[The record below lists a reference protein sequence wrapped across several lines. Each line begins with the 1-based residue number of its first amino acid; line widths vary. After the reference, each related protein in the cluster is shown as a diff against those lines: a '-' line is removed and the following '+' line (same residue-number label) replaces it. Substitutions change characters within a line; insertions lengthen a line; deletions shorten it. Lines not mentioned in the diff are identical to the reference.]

1 MKLISQILFLILI
14 AIVAFGCELTTTN
27 QPSADS
33 RIYYVD
39 QESLDD
45 WFGCKHLHY
54 FNQIGSDFESALDS
68 LKRMILPK
76 IEADLQD
83 PKSPI
88 YKSEYIGVKLDS
100 VIVYD
105 SNHTLVQDRDFIAVG
120 FAGNQYYR
128 FESGFGIEEGYFYDY
143 HLLQNSFVI
152 DSKGGLYEMCLPDD

>member
-1 MKLISQILFLILI
+1 MKSISQILFLILI
-14 AIVAFGCELTTTN
+14 AIVTFACEPNTPN
-27 QPSADS
+27 NPSADS

-105 SNHTLVQDRDFIAVG
+105 SNNTLVQDRDFIAVG

-143 HLLQNSFVI
+143 PLLQNSFII

>member
-1 MKLISQILFLILI
+1 MKSTSQILFLIII
-14 AIVAFGCELTTTN
+14 AVISFACEPNTPN
-27 QPSADS
+27 NPSADS

-88 YKSEYIGVKLDS
+88 YKSEYIDVKLDS

-143 HLLQNSFVI
+143 PLLQNSFVI

>member
-1 MKLISQILFLILI
+1 MKSTSQILFLIII
-14 AIVAFGCELTTTN
+14 AVITFACEPNTPN
-27 QPSADS
+27 NPSADS

-54 FNQIGSDFESALDS
+54 FNQIGSDSESALDS

-143 HLLQNSFVI
+143 PLLQNSFVI

>member
-1 MKLISQILFLILI
+1 MKSTSQILFLILI
-14 AIVAFGCELTTTN
+14 AIVAFGCELTTPN
-27 QPSADS
+27 QPSTDS

-45 WFGCKHLHY
+45 WFCCKNLHY
-54 FNQIGSDFESALDS
+54 FYPIGNDFESALDS

-143 HLLQNSFVI
+143 PLLQNSFVI
-152 DSKGGLYEMCLPDD
+152 DSNGGLYTMNLPDD

>member
-1 MKLISQILFLILI
+1 MKSTSQILFLIII
-14 AIVAFGCELTTTN
+14 AVITFACEPNTPN
-27 QPSADS
+27 NPSADS

-68 LKRMILPK
+68 LKGMILPK

-143 HLLQNSFVI
+143 PLLQNSFII

>member
-14 AIVAFGCELTTTN
+14 AIVAFACEPNTPN
-27 QPSADS
+27 NPSADS
-33 RIYYVD
+33 RTYYVD

-45 WFGCKHLHY
+45 WFCCKHLHY

-143 HLLQNSFVI
+143 PLLQNSFVI

>member
-1 MKLISQILFLILI
+1 MKSTSQILFLIII
-14 AIVAFGCELTTTN
+14 AVITFACEPNTPN
-27 QPSADS
+27 NPSADS

-143 HLLQNSFVI
+143 PLLQYSFVI

>member
-1 MKLISQILFLILI
+1 MKSTSQILFLILI
-14 AIVAFGCELTTTN
+14 AIVAFGCELTTPN

-39 QESLDD
+39 RESLDD
-45 WFGCKHLHY
+45 WFSCKHLHY
-54 FNQIGSDFESALDS
+54 LNQIGSDFESALDS

-120 FAGNQYYR
+120 FAGNQSYR

-143 HLLQNSFVI
+143 PLLQYSFVI

>member
-1 MKLISQILFLILI
+1 MKSISQILFLILI
-14 AIVAFGCELTTTN
+14 AIVAFGCEPNTPN
-27 QPSADS
+27 NPSADS

-45 WFGCKHLHY
+45 WFCCKHLHY

-143 HLLQNSFVI
+143 PLLQNSFAI
-152 DSKGGLYEMCLPDD
+152 DSNGGLYEMCLPDD

>member
-1 MKLISQILFLILI
+1 MKRMMLFFVLCSALL
-14 AIVAFGCELTTTN
+14 VACEPNTPN
-27 QPSADS
+27 QPPADS

-45 WFGCKHLHY
+45 WFCCKNLHY
-54 FNQIGSDFESALDS
+54 FYPIGDDFESALDS

-128 FESGFGIEEGYFYDY
+128 FESSFGIEEGYLYDY
-143 HLLQNSFVI
+143 PLLQNSFVI
-152 DSKGGLYEMCLPDD
+152 DSNGGLYTMSLPDD

>member
-1 MKLISQILFLILI
+1 MKSTSQILFLIII
-14 AIVAFGCELTTTN
+14 AVITFACEPNTPN
-27 QPSADS
+27 NPSADS

-76 IEADLQD
+76 IEADWQD

-143 HLLQNSFVI
+143 PLLQNSFVI

>member
-1 MKLISQILFLILI
+1 MKSTSQILFLIII
-14 AIVAFGCELTTTN
+14 AVITFACEPNTPN
-27 QPSADS
+27 NPSADS

-143 HLLQNSFVI
+143 PLLQNSFVI